1 MISLN
6 TRRLA
11 VGVLCLLASLCAF
24 AQTKVDWDRNANF
37 TAFHTYM
44 WEASPNPAKGAWN
57 QRIIDAID
65 KQLQAK
71 GLRKVG
77 SDPDLW
83 VVYSNSIQ
91 NQRDVVGV
99 GYEFGGLPQDPGGP
113 ATHVTYI
120 NKVGTLV
127 IDLADTRT
135 KQLVWRGS
143 SSNTISDNTN
153 KNINNLDKTVAKLF
167 KGFPPKA
174 KK

>member
-1 MISLN
+1 MT
-6 TRRLA
+6 TRLLA
-11 VGVLCLLASLCAF
+11 AGLLCLLISTCAF
-24 AQTKVDWDRNANF
+24 AQTHVTYDHNVDFANY
-37 TAFHTYM
+37 HTYM
-44 WEASPNPAKGAWN
+44 WQASPNPGKGEWN
-57 QRIIDAID
+57 QRIIDAIN

-71 GLRKVG
+71 GLRQVD
-77 SDPDLW
+77 SNPDLW

-91 NQRDVVGV
+91 NQTDVVGI

-113 ATHVTYI
+113 ATHATFI

-127 IDLADTRT
+127 VDLADTKT

-153 KNINNLDKTVAKLF
+153 KNINNLDKAVGKLF
-167 KGFPPKA
+167 KGFPPKE